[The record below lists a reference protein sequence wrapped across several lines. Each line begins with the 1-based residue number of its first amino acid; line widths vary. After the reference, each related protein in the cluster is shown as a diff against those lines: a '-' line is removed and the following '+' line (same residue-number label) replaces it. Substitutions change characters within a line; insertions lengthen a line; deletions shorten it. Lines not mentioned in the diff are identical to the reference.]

1 MNYNRKRLKRN
12 FFDFLVLLIFL
23 VFLIRRMFVYKKTT
37 RWDLCGL
44 VINYC
49 HEVTDFAERGSFC
62 YLQCSFIRS
71 FAYSA
76 PFSSALFQFSQA
88 VFLSFKL
95 KYVLPKLKYACCF
108 SSCSNLSSFKTV
120 S

>member
-1 MNYNRKRLKRN
+1 MKRN

-49 HEVTDFAERGSFC
+49 HEVTDFAERGNVCLQKNHTMGLAGGDFEALHCQPSTNFDRSTKLDLTTEPPLLGRC
-62 YLQCSFIRS
+62 CCTQFFIFYLNV
-71 FAYSA
+71 
-76 PFSSALFQFSQA
+76 FS
-88 VFLSFKL
+88 
-95 KYVLPKLKYACCF
+95 
-108 SSCSNLSSFKTV
+108 
-120 S
+120 

>member
-1 MNYNRKRLKRN
+1 LCGLVINYCHEVTDFAERVNYCHEVTDFAERVWRMNYNLKRMKRN

-49 HEVTDFAERGSFC
+49 HEVTDFAERGD
-62 YLQCSFIRS
+62 
-71 FAYSA
+71 
-76 PFSSALFQFSQA
+76 
-88 VFLSFKL
+88 
-95 KYVLPKLKYACCF
+95 
-108 SSCSNLSSFKTV
+108 
-120 S
+120 